1 MADKSNK
8 VLYIDNITTYDY
20 IKNYMK
26 DHTVDEPNNSKFTY
40 VVFTEYTRPNN
51 YGVSYHGDIFFNGK
65 KITYINDVDVTK
77 SVTDGKD
84 NIIAYANASGG
95 VDFMKSTIK
104 IGNLSNTYELF
115 NVTNASVSYEYIS

>member
-8 VLYIDNITTYDY
+8 VLYIDNVTTYDY

-65 KITYINDVDVTK
+65 KIHKPGYV
-77 SVTDGKD
+77 KD
-84 NIIAYANASGG
+84 FHDRLIHMANPHFSLAIHDFIGRKQHPETGG
-95 VDFMKSTIK
+95 
-104 IGNLSNTYELF
+104 
-115 NVTNASVSYEYIS
+115 